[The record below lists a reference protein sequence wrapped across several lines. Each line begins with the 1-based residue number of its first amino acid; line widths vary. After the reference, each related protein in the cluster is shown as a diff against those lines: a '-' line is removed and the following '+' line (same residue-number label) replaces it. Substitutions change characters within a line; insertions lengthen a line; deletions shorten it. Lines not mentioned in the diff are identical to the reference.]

1 MGLLNRLGL
10 RPPGPPRCFAEGRF
24 QIAGVT
30 VINPMH
36 DRRARATL
44 DISSGAIAGISDTH
58 TVPPSEF
65 AGCFALP
72 GLVDMHV
79 HLPPDNA
86 LKLTQGAALLYLLHG
101 VTSIREAGDLD
112 GTAVAAARRL
122 SSEAAHPVPRVFS
135 CGPFVG
141 AGRATFKNTIL
152 LEDASPAAADAAA
165 RRVKADGASFMK
177 FYEGLTEP
185 MIRSLE
191 QACAR
196 HGLKMMGHVPA
207 GITYEDA
214 RIAEVQH
221 FFGVPEPPTLE
232 RDTLVN
238 RSCDWHAVDER
249 RMDRIVEAT
258 LAHGIANTPTI
269 VTNQK
274 MLCYRDF
281 EAARR
286 QSDMSKVPPF
296 YLDVIW
302 HPERGRFNNR
312 LPRDYLER
320 QVVPAIAKKQRLT
333 RKLFDAGA
341 QLYLGTDVAQPFVIP
356 GASLL
361 EEMALFVEAG
371 IRRRTSLEARDI
383 KCGRPARRARPWPR
397 RNRCSGRHFIVS
409 ARSDRG
415 DLQHFEPGGGGRG
428 GQAISHHRSQSR
440 PPIERGVFHLAA
452 DQAAR
457 AARRRA
463 RAGARIQPH
472 SGVISRSL
480 LSREDLLWIDRIAG
494 LQSRRLKCPRRR
506 IVRSIP
512 PR

>member
-10 RPPGPPRCFAEGRF
+10 RRPGPPRCFAEGRF

-86 LKLTQGAALLYLLHG
+86 LNLAQGAALLYLLHG

-122 SSEAAHPVPRVFS
+122 STEAAHPVPRVFS

-141 AGRATFKNTIL
+141 AGKATFKNTIL

-191 QACAR
+191 QACAK

-214 RIAEVQH
+214 RVAEVQH
-221 FFGVPEPPTLE
+221 FFGVPEPQSLE

-249 RMDRIVEAT
+249 RMERIVEVT
-258 LAHGIANTPTI
+258 LEHGIANTPTI

-371 IRRRTSLEARDI
+371 IGVEQVWKLATSNAGDRLGLPGLGRVEADAPADILLFRRDPTEAIPNISSLEAVVAAGKLYRVADLNRALLSSEAYFTSPLI
-383 KCGRPARRARPWPR
+383 KPLARRGA
-397 RNRCSGRHFIVS
+397 
-409 ARSDRG
+409 
-415 DLQHFEPGGGGRG
+415 
-428 GQAISHHRSQSR
+428 
-440 PPIERGVFHLAA
+440 ERAL
-452 DQAAR
+452 AR
-457 AARRRA
+457 AF
-463 RAGARIQPH
+463 
-472 SGVISRSL
+472 SRTQ
-480 LSREDLLWIDRIAG
+480 G
-494 LQSRRLKCPRRR
+494 
-506 IVRSIP
+506 
-512 PR
+512 